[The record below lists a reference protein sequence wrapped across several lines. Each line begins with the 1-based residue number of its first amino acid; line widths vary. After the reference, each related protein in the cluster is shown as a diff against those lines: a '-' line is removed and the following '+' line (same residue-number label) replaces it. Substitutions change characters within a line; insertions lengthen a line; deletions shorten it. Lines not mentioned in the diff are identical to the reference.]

1 MSVVFNDLLISYR
14 QIWKNRMLANN
25 DISPEQVLKEA
36 IKRELEDANSHPRVR
51 KSIEVKYY
59 LATKRI
65 TESDL
70 SNDDKVRLIHLHIE
84 MAAQLMKDRN
94 L

>member
-25 DISPEQVLKEA
+25 DVSPEQVLKEA

>member
-25 DISPEQVLKEA
+25 DVSPEQVLKEA
-36 IKRELEDANSHPRVR
+36 IKRELQDANSHPRVR